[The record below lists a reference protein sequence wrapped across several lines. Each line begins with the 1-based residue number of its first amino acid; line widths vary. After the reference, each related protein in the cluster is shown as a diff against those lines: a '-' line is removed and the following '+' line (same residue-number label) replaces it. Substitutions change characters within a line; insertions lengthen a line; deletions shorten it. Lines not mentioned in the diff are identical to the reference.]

1 MLVKTLLEEKP
12 AELITIKPETSLD
25 DAMALML
32 EKNIGCL
39 LILDS
44 NKKLAGI
51 LSDRD
56 IFKSV
61 YKTKGDYQSMKVK
74 DIMTV
79 AVISGKV
86 TDEVSNIA
94 WVMQKN
100 YIRHIPIVENK
111 DIVGLVSQR
120 DILKYE
126 IERQEID
133 NRYLQQHMDGTHT
146 RDRSADL

>member
-1 MLVKTLLEEKP
+1 MLVKTLLENKP
-12 AELITIKPETSLD
+12 GELINIKPETSLD
-25 DAMALML
+25 EAMELML

-39 LILDS
+39 LVLGSD
-44 NKKLAGI
+44 KYLEGI

-61 YKTKGDYQSMKVK
+61 HKTKGDYHSLKVK

-79 AVISGKV
+79 AVIAGKL

-100 YIRHIPIVENK
+100 YIRHIPIVDDNSV
-111 DIVGLVSQR
+111 VGLVSQR

-126 IERQEID
+126 IERQELD
-133 NRYLQQHMDGTHT
+133 NRYLQQHMDGIHT